1 MTSLLQKLAL
11 LIFLISGTNAFGQ
24 VTPRTAKSPAEF
36 VPPGYVV
43 VQKIQGDLNKDNHAD
58 SVLIIKGT
66 DKANLVKDESRGELD
81 RNRRGIIIAL
91 NNNDRYELVLENR
104 DCFSSE
110 HEDGGVYFSPE
121 LGVFVEKGILRIH
134 YFHGRYGFWAYK
146 FRYQNSDF
154 ELIGYESD
162 QSRGPI
168 TERSISINFLSNRM
182 LIKENINQDAEAGG
196 DEKFKET
203 WKKFTLSKPIKL
215 GDIADFDG
223 FDVKR
228 LLGPLK

>member
-1 MTSLLQKLAL
+1 MQKLAL

-24 VTPRTAKSPAEF
+24 EAPRTAKSTAEF
-36 VPPGYVV
+36 VPRGYVI
-43 VQKIQGDLNKDNHAD
+43 VQKIQGDLNKDNQAD

-66 DKANLVKDESRGELD
+66 DKANFVKDESRGELD

-91 NNNDRYELVLENR
+91 KNNDHYELVLENR

-121 LGVFVEKGILRIH
+121 LGVFVEKGILRVH
-134 YFHGRYGFWAYK
+134 YFHGRYGFWSYK

-154 ELIGYESD
+154 ELIGYEND
-162 QSRGPI
+162 QSHGPI
-168 TERSISINFLSNRM
+168 TERSISINFMTKKM
-182 LIKENINQDAEAGG
+182 LIKENINQEAEVGG

-203 WKKFTLSKPIKL
+203 WKKFALSKPIKL
-215 GDIADFDG
+215 RDVSNFDG

>member
-1 MTSLLQKLAL
+1 MQKLAL
-11 LIFLISGTNAFGQ
+11 LIFLISVTNAFGQ
-24 VTPRTAKSPAEF
+24 VAPRTAKSPTEF
-36 VPPGYVV
+36 VPPGYVI
-43 VQKIQGDLNKDNHAD
+43 VQNIQGDLNKDNQAD

-66 DKANLVKDESRGELD
+66 DKANFVKDESRGVLD

-91 NNNDRYELVLENR
+91 KNNDRYELVLENR

-121 LGVFVEKGILRIH
+121 LGVFVEKGILRVH

-146 FRYQNSDF
+146 FRYQNADF

-168 TERSISINFLSNRM
+168 TERSISINFMTNRM
-182 LIKENINQDAEAGG
+182 LIKENINQDAEVGG

-203 WKKFTLSKPIKL
+203 WKKFALSKPIKL
-215 GDIADFDG
+215 REIANFDG
-223 FDVKR
+223 FDVKSI
-228 LLGPLK
+228 LGPLK